1 MVDCRK
7 GMFCSRGW
15 DPVSCNRSFNWF
27 LFAYFGIE
35 ATIQRSLSM
44 DDSLNKKAIKARW
57 IRCFGTNV
65 NVNASHA
72 TQGTHSFHQDY
83 WESQNV
89 GTAAVNWKANPWP
102 RRVPPLLTNTTFAM
116 KAHHLMETGVLM
128 KNVALNVVILKPF
141 LCIQLSSVFY
151 TMPHPSSERR
161 TAGLPIRRI

>member
-72 TQGTHSFHQDY
+72 TQGTHFFHQDY

-89 GTAAVNWKANPWP
+89 GTAAVNWKANP
-102 RRVPPLLTNTTFAM
+102 R
-116 KAHHLMETGVLM
+116 VLM

-141 LCIQLSSVFY
+141 LCVQLSSVFY